1 MNMIQRFSLPGR
13 KYFCRMYLRTVKDL
27 LRLFSSLE
35 AGQLAISP
43 SKKDNIYAWKS
54 HCRQSFLYKYIV
66 RKRRKAY
73 WKKSWIRWGTCLLN
87 QLPMHH

>member
-1 MNMIQRFSLPGR
+1 
-13 KYFCRMYLRTVKDL
+13 MYLRTVKDL

-73 WKKSWIRWGTCLLN
+73 
-87 QLPMHH
+87 